1 MSLTNI
7 EQEVLKVFKAR
18 RKKGRATYG
27 EGAKPHQNSLKGWLD
42 EAIDEAADLLV
53 YLVGMREKMKGE
65 KFK

>member
-1 MSLTNI
+1 
-7 EQEVLKVFKAR
+7 
-18 RKKGRATYG
+18 
-27 EGAKPHQNSLKGWLD
+27 LKGWLD